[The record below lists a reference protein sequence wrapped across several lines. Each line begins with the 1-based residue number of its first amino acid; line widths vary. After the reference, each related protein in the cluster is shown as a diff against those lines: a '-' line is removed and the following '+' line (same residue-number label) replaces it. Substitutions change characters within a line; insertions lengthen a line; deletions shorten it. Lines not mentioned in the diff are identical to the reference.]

1 MSSAVVSVQDSLS
14 SEHLNRSLK
23 LTFIKPRLPKNQT
36 LSVLLVFDGQDF
48 PAIRAEQALA
58 QFLTNQ
64 PDRPVLLVGIHANE
78 DRIEEYGTASQ
89 PDYAHRG
96 SKASHTTAFVVYELI
111 PYIKKHYVVSLDTR
125 QWAVAGFSLGGL
137 MALDLGWHH
146 PEFFAKVG
154 VFSGSF
160 WWRKRALDDGYHT
173 SDRIAHQIVRE
184 TEEKPDLS
192 FWFQTGTRDETDDR
206 DGDGVIDSIADT
218 LDLIAELER
227 KGYGWGKDITYLE
240 VTEGEHNPQT
250 WSKTFP
256 VFLLWCFSHGSPAN

>member
-1 MSSAVVSVQDSLS
+1 MSARMVSVQDSLS

-23 LTFIKPRLPKNQT
+23 LTFIKPRLTEKRT
-36 LSVLLVFDGQDF
+36 LSVLVVFDGQDF
-48 PAIRAEQALA
+48 PAIRAEQALV
-58 QFLTNQ
+58 QLLTDQ
-64 PDRPVLLVGIHANE
+64 PDRPVLVVGIHANE
-78 DRIEEYGTASQ
+78 DRIQEYGTASQ

-96 SKASHTTAFVVYELI
+96 GKASHTTAFVISELI
-111 PYIKKHYVVSLDTR
+111 PYIKEHYAVSPDPR

-146 PEFFAKVG
+146 PELFGRVG

-160 WWRKRALDDGYHT
+160 WWRQRALDDGYRT
-173 SDRIAHQIVRE
+173 SDRIAHRIVRE
-184 TEEKPDLS
+184 TEGKPNLT

-227 KGYGWGKDITYLE
+227 KGYGWGKDITYVE
-240 VTEGEHNPQT
+240 IPEGEHNPQT
-250 WSKTFP
+250 WSKAFP
-256 VFLLWCFSHGSPAN
+256 DFLLWCFSHGSAAN